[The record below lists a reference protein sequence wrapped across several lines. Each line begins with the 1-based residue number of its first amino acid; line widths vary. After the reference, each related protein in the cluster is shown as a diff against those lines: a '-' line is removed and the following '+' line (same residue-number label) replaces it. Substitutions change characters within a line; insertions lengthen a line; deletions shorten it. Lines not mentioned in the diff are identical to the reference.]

1 MLKKFH
7 SLRNTSFL
15 KNLQLEFTSRFTDFD
30 QIGDLLAAIQS
41 PFSLETNGNW
51 INTAVQLFTL
61 EKAKLQLEII
71 EFQESTVLREKFT
84 TTDIAKFWIDTL
96 PEQSFPNLKKM
107 GTMLCTMFGST
118 YVCEAAFSK
127 MNIIKNKYRNRMTD
141 DHLRDCML
149 VANTTYE
156 PSFKKL
162 AQDRKANFSH

>member
-1 MLKKFH
+1 
-7 SLRNTSFL
+7 
-15 KNLQLEFTSRFTDFD
+15 
-30 QIGDLLAAIQS
+30 
-41 PFSLETNGNW
+41 
-51 INTAVQLFTL
+51 
-61 EKAKLQLEII
+61 
-71 EFQESTVLREKFT
+71 
-84 TTDIAKFWIDTL
+84 
-96 PEQSFPNLKKM
+96 M

>member
-30 QIGDLLAAIQS
+30 QISDLLAAIQS

-118 YVCEAAFSK
+118 YVCEAFSK

-149 VANTTYE
+149 VVTYE